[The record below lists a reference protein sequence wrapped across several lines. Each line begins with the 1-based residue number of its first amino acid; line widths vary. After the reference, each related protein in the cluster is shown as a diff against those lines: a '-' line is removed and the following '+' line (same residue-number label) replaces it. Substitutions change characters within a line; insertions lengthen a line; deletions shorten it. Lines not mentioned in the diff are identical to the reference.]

1 MINHTLYYLRIG
13 CWNFKIYFYKLLSNY
28 KIKSKNYNL
37 SFKEKWEKNQKNQE
51 EKRNGSNYN
60 ETIIRSR
67 STFWTSGKKM
77 EP

>member
-37 SFKEKWEKNQKNQE
+37 SFKEKWEKNQK
-51 EKRNGSNYN
+51 KLG
-60 ETIIRSR
+60 
-67 STFWTSGKKM
+67 GKT
-77 EP
+77 